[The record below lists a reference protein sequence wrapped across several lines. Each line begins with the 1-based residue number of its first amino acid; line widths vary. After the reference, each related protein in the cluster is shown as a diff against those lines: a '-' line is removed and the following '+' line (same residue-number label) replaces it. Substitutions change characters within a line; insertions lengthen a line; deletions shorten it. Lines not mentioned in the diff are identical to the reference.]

1 MAMPE
6 KTVKAGDL
14 AAHMRRLTK
23 PWKVILFLVG
33 AKP

>member
-6 KTVKAGDL
+6 KPSKRAILPPT
-14 AAHMRRLTK
+14 MRRLTK